1 MLYFDYTAGDVIYC
15 FEGEGGKTGGV
26 YEPKNF
32 ENRNIA
38 SIHNHPKNYYSFP
51 SHDNFEIL
59 EKDFENYEIIC
70 SLDSFW
76 IIYFEGILDESQ
88 RIKLHNNLFRIFHT
102 IDSYVKINYSKKM
115 DIGSMIDEMYS
126 EYLLSYL
133 NNNSH
138 NIKIIKKRY

>member
-1 MLYFDYTAGDVIYC
+1 MLYFDYTTGDVIYC

-32 ENRNIA
+32 ENRNIE

>member
-32 ENRNIA
+32 ENRNID

-102 IDSYVKINYSKKM
+102 IDSYVKINYSKKNGYWQY
-115 DIGSMIDEMYS
+115 D
-126 EYLLSYL
+126 
-133 NNNSH
+133 
-138 NIKIIKKRY
+138 R